1 MIRLCALY
9 SGIPVYIIRDPDPD
23 TAAVRFDALMREA
36 AALLQEGKGAAKQ
49 LQKKNPRRLKSIASD
64 SRMWYNEGV
73 KFCF

>member
-1 MIRLCALY
+1 MD
-9 SGIPVYIIRDPDPD
+9 G
-23 TAAVRFDALMREA
+23 VRSEP